1 MSADTAEPLKRIAPD
16 DWLLQ
21 QAGAAVHPYALRA
34 WNSRTGRGLRVL
46 AAIAEREN
54 FSRLLAVAL
63 TLFLGSGVLVWALET
78 QSEEPLITNIGEGL
92 WYSIVTM
99 ASVGYGDYT
108 PKTVVGRV
116 YGGFLIFAGVTLFS
130 FMSATIASILVAQ
143 RIREGRG
150 LETIKFKNH
159 ILMCGWNAYA
169 ERIIQGI
176 AQVQGKERTQV
187 VLINQMPEDLVTEIL
202 LRIQDLVDARYV
214 RGDPSSE
221 AVLERA
227 AVRDARSA
235 LVLAD
240 TSVSGV
246 LPSDERTTLVI
257 LALKGVKKELK
268 VSAEALEIESE
279 QHLKRAGADD
289 LVVRGEFNGF
299 LLSSSALAPGVPEVV
314 RQVLALGESE
324 LRREPIPGDLVGKT
338 FREAFDGLRAKSG
351 FMTVAIVTE
360 SKGLAL
366 DDLLTDD
373 FSLVDNFIKEQFSAA
388 GMEHLRFEEGGV
400 RVTVNPPDAYII
412 GPSDTAIG
420 IGLAWQTSAA

>member
-1 MSADTAEPLKRIAPD
+1 MSAKLAEPSERISPD
-16 DWLLQ
+16 DWLLGRV
-21 QAGAAVHPYALRA
+21 GAALAPHALRI
-34 WNSRTGRGLRVL
+34 WNGRTMRRLRLLV
-46 AAIAEREN
+46 AIAEREN

-63 TLFLGSGVLVWALET
+63 TLFLGSGVIVWALET

-108 PKTVVGRV
+108 PKTVAGRI

-150 LETIKFKNH
+150 LEAIKFKNH

-169 ERIIQGI
+169 ERIIEGI
-176 AQVQGKERTQV
+176 AQAQGKTRSQL
-187 VLINQMPEDLVTEIL
+187 VLINQMPEDQVTEL
-202 LRIQDLVDARYV
+202 MLRIQDMVEARYV
-214 RGDPSSE
+214 RGDPASE

-227 AVRDARSA
+227 AARDARSA
-235 LVLAD
+235 IVLAD
-240 TSVSGV
+240 ASVTGV
-246 LPSDERTTLVI
+246 TASDERTTLVI

-324 LRREPIPGDLVGKT
+324 LRREPIPADLVGKT
-338 FREAFDGLRAKSG
+338 FREAFDGLRAKNG

-400 RVTVNPPDAYII
+400 RVTVNPMDDYII

-420 IGLAWQTSAA
+420 IGLIWPTSTA